1 MKNKVFSVT
10 QINSYI
16 KRMFQSDY
24 ALRKISIKGQVSN
37 CKYHSSGHIYFSLKD
52 EGGQISCVMFANS
65 RHQGLKFDMEDGQEV
80 IVSGNVSV
88 YERSGTYQL
97 YADEIRLDGIG
108 ELYIAYE
115 QLKQKL
121 YEEGLF
127 DHEKKKPIPGNPKRI
142 GIVTAKTG
150 AAIHDI
156 MSTARRRNPFVQLI
170 LYPAQVQ
177 GEGAAE
183 TIVKGIRVLD
193 AYGVDTIII
202 GRGGGSIEDLWAFNE
217 EIVARAIYEAD
228 TPIISGTGHEVDTTI
243 ADYAADLRAAT
254 PTAACELA
262 VPDIREVTDGIE
274 RRADTLQTLLGQVIR
289 RYRIHLQEYQLKIA
303 DFDPKFGLQEQ
314 KMRLSDLE
322 ERLYSCMNE
331 KMTKYRHRLELFTG
345 KLHGLSPTAKLINGF
360 GYLEDSDGQPLISV
374 DCIKVGETVS
384 VTLSDGKIYARTE
397 KIEHHPAIIS
407 NEDGRVAQ
415 NK

>member
-1 MKNKVFSVT
+1 MKNRVFSVT

-52 EGGQISCVMFANS
+52 DGSQISCVMFANA
-65 RHQGLKFDMEDGQEV
+65 RYQGLKFDMEDGQEV
-80 IVSGNVSV
+80 IVSGNISV
-88 YERSGTYQL
+88 YERSGSYQL

-108 ELYIAYE
+108 ELYVAYE

-127 DHEKKKPIPGNPKRI
+127 DHEKKKPIPTNPKKI
-142 GIVTAKTG
+142 GIVTARTG
-150 AAIHDI
+150 AVIHDI
-156 MSTARRRNPFVQLI
+156 MSTAKRRNPFVQLI
-170 LYPAQVQ
+170 LYPAKVQ
-177 GEGAAE
+177 GDGAAQ
-183 TIVKGIRVLD
+183 TIVKGIETLD

-217 EIVARAIYEAD
+217 EIVARAIDAAK

-262 VPDIREVTDGIE
+262 VPNIREVVDGIQN
-274 RRADTLQTLLGQVIR
+274 RSYTLETLLRQVLG
-289 RYRIHLQEYQLKIA
+289 RYQMQLEQYRLKISGY
-303 DFDPKFGLQEQ
+303 DPKFRLQEQ
-314 KMRLSDLE
+314 KMRLADFEDKLT
-322 ERLYSCMNE
+322 M
-331 KMTKYRHRLELFTG
+331 KMKDKITFYQHRLELYTG
-345 KLHGLSPTAKLINGF
+345 RLHGMSPTAKLINGF
-360 GYLEDSDGQPLISV
+360 GYLENENGDPLVSAKNVKQGDRISITVSDGTI
-374 DCIKVGETVS
+374 ETIADAV
-384 VTLSDGKIYARTE
+384 RTFDVE
-397 KIEHHPAIIS
+397 EMSI
-407 NEDGRVAQ
+407 
-415 NK
+415 

>member
-24 ALRKISIKGQVSN
+24 ALRRISIKGQVSN

-52 EGGQISCVMFANS
+52 EGSQISCVMFANA
-65 RHQGLKFDMEDGQEV
+65 RNQGLKFDMEDGQEV
-80 IVSGNVSV
+80 IVSGNISV
-88 YERSGTYQL
+88 YERSGSYQL

-127 DHEKKKPIPGNPKRI
+127 DHEKKKPIPKDPKKI

-156 MSTARRRNPFVQLI
+156 ISTAKRRNPFVQLI
-170 LYPAQVQ
+170 LYPAKVQ
-177 GEGAAE
+177 GEGAAAA
-183 TIVKGIRVLD
+183 IVKGIETLD
-193 AYGVDTIII
+193 RYGVDIIII

-217 EIVARAIYEAD
+217 EIVARAIAAAE

-262 VPDIREVTDGIE
+262 VPDIREVLEGI
-274 RRADTLQTLLGQVIR
+274 RSRAQTLNTYLRQVLR
-289 RYRIHLQEYQLKIA
+289 RYQLKLKQYQLEIGK
-303 DFDPKFGLQEQ
+303 FDPKFQLQEQ
-314 KMRLSDLE
+314 KMRLAELE
-322 ERLYSCMNE
+322 DRLSLRMKNL
-331 KMTKYRHRLELFTG
+331 MTEYRHRLELYTG
-345 KLHGLSPTAKLINGF
+345 RLHGLSPTAKLVNGF
-360 GYLEDSDGQPLISV
+360 GYLECENGEPLGSSRSVKKGDKISVIISDGTL
-374 DCIKVGETVS
+374 ETRVEE
-384 VTLSDGKIYARTE
+384 VKPHQTE
-397 KIEHHPAIIS
+397 E
-407 NEDGRVAQ
+407 
-415 NK
+415 

>member
-24 ALRKISIKGQVSN
+24 ALRRISIKGQVSN

-52 EGGQISCVMFANS
+52 EASQISCVMFANA
-65 RHQGLKFDMEDGQEV
+65 RYQGLKFDMEDGQEV
-80 IVSGNVSV
+80 IVSGNISV
-88 YERSGTYQL
+88 YERSGSYQL

-127 DHEKKKPIPGNPKRI
+127 DHEKKKPIPKDPKKI

-156 MSTARRRNPFVQLI
+156 ISTAKRRNPFVQLI
-170 LYPAQVQ
+170 LYPAKVQ
-177 GEGAAE
+177 GEGAAAA
-183 TIVKGIRVLD
+183 IVKGIETLD
-193 AYGVDTIII
+193 RYGVDIIII

-217 EIVARAIYEAD
+217 EIVARAIAAAE

-262 VPDIREVTDGIE
+262 VPDIREVLEGI
-274 RRADTLQTLLGQVIR
+274 RSRAQTLNTYLRQVLR
-289 RYRIHLQEYQLKIA
+289 RYQLKLKQYQLEIGK
-303 DFDPKFGLQEQ
+303 FDPKFQLQEQ
-314 KMRLSDLE
+314 KMRLAELE
-322 ERLYSCMNE
+322 DRLSLRMKNL
-331 KMTKYRHRLELFTG
+331 MTEYRHRLELYTG
-345 KLHGLSPTAKLINGF
+345 RLHGLSPTAKLVNGF
-360 GYLEDSDGQPLISV
+360 GYLECENGEPLGSSRSVKKGDKISVIISDGTL
-374 DCIKVGETVS
+374 ETRVEE
-384 VTLSDGKIYARTE
+384 VKPHQTE
-397 KIEHHPAIIS
+397 E
-407 NEDGRVAQ
+407 
-415 NK
+415 